1 MSIVR
6 NRSLPATPY
15 DGPAYGRDLTS
26 GQWVDDFARRA
37 YQEDLAVLVEDAQE
51 IADDL
56 DRLEHGLSTVGH
68 VATREVVAS
77 FLRAAQQMVEGAREA
92 IRDEAQS

>member
-6 NRSLPATPY
+6 NRSLPVTPY
-15 DGPAYGRDLTS
+15 DGPIYGRDLTS
-26 GQWVDDFARRA
+26 GKWTDDFARRA
-37 YQEDLAVLVEDAQE
+37 YVDDLGVLVEDAQE
-51 IADDL
+51 IVDDL
-56 DRLEHGLSTVGH
+56 DRLVHGLRNVGH

>member
-6 NRSLPATPY
+6 NRSLPVTPY
-15 DGPAYGRDLTS
+15 DGPTSGRDLIS
-26 GQWVDDFARRA
+26 GRFTDDPARIA
-37 YQEDLAVLVEDAQE
+37 YHDDLMVLVEDASE
-51 IADDL
+51 IVDDL
-56 DRLEHGLSTVGH
+56 DRLVHGLRNVGH

>member
-6 NRSLPATPY
+6 NRNLPVHPY
-15 DGPAYGRDLTS
+15 DGPTGRDVT
-26 GQWVDDFARRA
+26 GQWVDDSARRA
-37 YQEDLAVLVEDAQE
+37 YQDDLAVLVEDAQE
-51 IADDL
+51 IVDDL
-56 DRLEHGLSTVGH
+56 DRLVHGLRHVGH